1 MRVLVVSVGVV
12 ARAWLMAKE
21 FRPVRRD
28 QVFLMPPDMR
38 EWLPSDHLVWF
49 ILDTLEALDLTGL
62 EATRRRG
69 GVGAAGYD
77 PRMLLGLLM
86 YGYCRGV
93 RSSRQIERLCGTDVA
108 FRVLCAQDVP
118 DHCTL
123 ARFRADCQDG
133 FTSLFTQVLM
143 IAGRAGLARFGTV
156 AIDGTKIAANASID
170 ANRGQEWL
178 ALEVNRMVTDAEQ
191 VDAQEDLLSAH
202 GHLPVEGERLPRPLP
217 TGRVAGHES
226 GPRQPR

>member
-1 MRVLVVSVGVV
+1 
-12 ARAWLMAKE
+12 MAKE

-77 PRMLLGLLM
+77 PCMLLGLLM

-123 ARFRADCQDG
+123 ARFEEFEEKWGKPYPAISRLWRNAWSEFVPFLDHDVEIRRVICSTNAIESLNARYRRAVRARGHFPNDQAALKCLYLV
-133 FTSLFTQVLM
+133 TRSL
-143 IAGRAGLARFGTV
+143 
-156 AIDGTKIAANASID
+156 D
-170 ANRGQEWL
+170 
-178 ALEVNRMVTDAEQ
+178 
-191 VDAQEDLLSAH
+191 
-202 GHLPVEGERLPRPLP
+202 P
-217 TGRVAGHES
+217 TGKGKARWAMRWKPALNAFAITFEGRIHPAGN
-226 GPRQPR
+226 